1 MLFYV
6 SSPCPRH
13 VPESGIKNETAIVV
27 GAMLE
32 AGLNAFSPVV
42 YAAAMEGAV
51 PSGYDW
57 YYFRSAMV
65 RQSARFLVLEQGG
78 WTQCGCMAQDKS
90 MAAQFNLPVAMM
102 TMDDL
107 CASREGIAGLVS
119 DAFARE
125 IIGAALHGHF

>member
-6 SSPCPRH
+6 SSPCPGH
-13 VPESGIKNETAIVV
+13 VSESGEESEAAIVV

-42 YAAAMEGAV
+42 YTAAMEGV
-51 PSGYDW
+51 VTSNYDW

-65 RQSARFLVLEQGG
+65 RQSARFLVLEQEG
-78 WTQCGCMAQDKS
+78 WTRCDCMAQDKS
-90 MAAQFNLPVAMM
+90 MAEQFNLPVAML

-107 CASREGIAGLVS
+107 CGSRESIAGLVS

-125 IIGAALHGHF
+125 IIGAALRGHF